1 MGSRLIFLICSFL
14 DPGMIEQDSK
24 AVWFFAWYDAGST
37 WFGKKIWRDPIAME
51 RSRELWREIRL
62 LVLNGKQ
69 GCEQVTYKSYP
80 FCLFRDLVF
89 LCPRDICVDRGWK
102 FGILIGLIMVNL
114 GIEMGFL
121 YLQDLEDIMMI
132 RLRVSLYIWG
142 LGDVFPSSAFSLKS
156 IIISFLISFLGFFG
170 FCEWVSM
177 TQGQW
182 ITKSGGKMVEGP
194 KPGLKISVP
203 RFDNSGLIASYAKT
217 LIGRCMNPP
226 KQAMKMLLFMLPRIW
241 QVEGRVVGTDLGRG
255 RFQFAFE
262 REEDIVEVLK
272 MGPFHFDSWMIS
284 LVRWKPVVEIN
295 YPSKIIFWVYALDI
309 PLQFWAAQT
318 FQSIGDALGK
328 VHGEVDIE
336 EGRVRVEVE
345 GFKPLVFTMT
355 IDFDEGVE
363 IPVALRY
370 EKLVGYCTEC
380 FCMTYDKSL
389 CPSLLKTVEAGS
401 TSVTNQPEQAA
412 NASSYRGAVLK
423 GREQGGEGRE
433 GQYYR
438 NPIGND
444 GNKGK
449 GLDGNRDGF
458 SRPEAPKYKHKERFH
473 RGYGEGSSLQ
483 GRQSGF
489 HGPREKD
496 RRFAPQTRDN
506 QYRRGGND
514 GAQVFP
520 EKLML
525 DAFKGAAQASKMSGF
540 NENGVLDMPS
550 KTRKALRF
558 EEAPEAGSEPEKPTA
573 EITEDLD
580 GKSKSLDTVMGDAAP
595 VTDASVAA
603 DTPLEEGEFSDSEL
617 LVDTDELQDWE
628 QGEFEDY
635 QE

>member
-1 MGSRLIFLICSFL
+1 
-14 DPGMIEQDSK
+14 
-24 AVWFFAWYDAGST
+24 
-37 WFGKKIWRDPIAME
+37 
-51 RSRELWREIRL
+51 
-62 LVLNGKQ
+62 
-69 GCEQVTYKSYP
+69 
-80 FCLFRDLVF
+80 
-89 LCPRDICVDRGWK
+89 
-102 FGILIGLIMVNL
+102 
-114 GIEMGFL
+114 
-121 YLQDLEDIMMI
+121 
-132 RLRVSLYIWG
+132 
-142 LGDVFPSSAFSLKS
+142 
-156 IIISFLISFLGFFG
+156 
-170 FCEWVSM
+170 
-177 TQGQW
+177 
-182 ITKSGGKMVEGP
+182 
-194 KPGLKISVP
+194 
-203 RFDNSGLIASYAKT
+203 
-217 LIGRCMNPP
+217 
-226 KQAMKMLLFMLPRIW
+226 
-241 QVEGRVVGTDLGRG
+241 
-255 RFQFAFE
+255 
-262 REEDIVEVLK
+262 
-272 MGPFHFDSWMIS
+272 
-284 LVRWKPVVEIN
+284 
-295 YPSKIIFWVYALDI
+295 
-309 PLQFWAAQT
+309 
-318 FQSIGDALGK
+318 
-328 VHGEVDIE
+328 
-336 EGRVRVEVE
+336 
-345 GFKPLVFTMT
+345 
-355 IDFDEGVE
+355 
-363 IPVALRY
+363 
-370 EKLVGYCTEC
+370 
-380 FCMTYDKSL
+380 MTYDKSL

-617 LVDTDELQDWE
+617 LLEKEGSNAEGVIEEIVEEQIQDDKNK
-628 QGEFEDY
+628 EDN
-635 QE
+635 QEKDLKKKVQKGGKRTAMSILSPRKKLLAKAVNKVGGKGGGLAKKVPPKGI

>member
-1 MGSRLIFLICSFL
+1 MGFRFIFLIHSFL
-14 DPGMIEQDSK
+14 DPGLIEKDSK
-24 AVWFFAWYDAGST
+24 AVWVYAWCDAGST

-51 RSRELWREIRL
+51 RFRDLWREIRFV
-62 LVLNGKQ
+62 VLNGKQ
-69 GCEQVTYKSYP
+69 GCEQVTYSSYP
-80 FCLFRDLVF
+80 YCLFRDLVS
-89 LCPRDICVDRGWK
+89 LCPRDICVDRVWE
-102 FGILIGLIMVNL
+102 FGILIDMIMVNL
-114 GIEMGFL
+114 GIEIGFL
-121 YLQDLEDIMMI
+121 YLQDLEDIMMK

-156 IIISFLISFLGFFG
+156 LIISFLISFLGSFG

-241 QVEGRVVGTDLGRG
+241 LEGRVVGTDLGRG

-262 REEDIVEVLK
+262 REEYIVEVLK

-355 IDFDEGVE
+355 IDFDEGLE

-380 FCMTYDKSL
+380 FCMTHDKSL
-389 CPSLLKTVEAGS
+389 CPSLIKTVEAGS

-412 NASSYRGAVLK
+412 NVSSYRGAVLK
-423 GREQGGEGRE
+423 GREQGGEGRK

-473 RGYGEGSSLQ
+473 RRYVEGSSLQ

-525 DAFKGAAQASKMSGF
+525 DAFKRAAQATKMYGL
-540 NENGVLDMPS
+540 NENGVLDTTLRPGKHFGLRKHRRQEVNL
-550 KTRKALRF
+550 KTQQQR
-558 EEAPEAGSEPEKPTA
+558 
-573 EITEDLD
+573 
-580 GKSKSLDTVMGDAAP
+580 
-595 VTDASVAA
+595 
-603 DTPLEEGEFSDSEL
+603 
-617 LVDTDELQDWE
+617 
-628 QGEFEDY
+628 
-635 QE
+635 

>member
-1 MGSRLIFLICSFL
+1 
-14 DPGMIEQDSK
+14 MI
-24 AVWFFAWYDAGST
+24 
-37 WFGKKIWRDPIAME
+37 M
-51 RSRELWREIRL
+51 
-62 LVLNGKQ
+62 
-69 GCEQVTYKSYP
+69 
-80 FCLFRDLVF
+80 
-89 LCPRDICVDRGWK
+89 
-102 FGILIGLIMVNL
+102 
-114 GIEMGFL
+114 
-121 YLQDLEDIMMI
+121 
-132 RLRVSLYIWG
+132 
-142 LGDVFPSSAFSLKS
+142 
-156 IIISFLISFLGFFG
+156 
-170 FCEWVSM
+170 WVSM

-194 KPGLKISVP
+194 KPGLKIS
-203 RFDNSGLIASYAKT
+203 
-217 LIGRCMNPP
+217 
-226 KQAMKMLLFMLPRIW
+226 
-241 QVEGRVVGTDLGRG
+241 
-255 RFQFAFE
+255 
-262 REEDIVEVLK
+262 
-272 MGPFHFDSWMIS
+272 
-284 LVRWKPVVEIN
+284 
-295 YPSKIIFWVYALDI
+295 
-309 PLQFWAAQT
+309 
-318 FQSIGDALGK
+318 
-328 VHGEVDIE
+328 
-336 EGRVRVEVE
+336 
-345 GFKPLVFTMT
+345 
-355 IDFDEGVE
+355 
-363 IPVALRY
+363 
-370 EKLVGYCTEC
+370 
-380 FCMTYDKSL
+380 
-389 CPSLLKTVEAGS
+389 
-401 TSVTNQPEQAA
+401 PEQAA

-525 DAFKGAAQASKMSGF
+525 DAFKGAAQASKMSGL

-635 QE
+635 QEELEKEGSNAEGVIEEIVEEQIQDDKNKEDNQEKDLKKKVQKGGKRTAMSILSPRKKLLAKAVNKVGGKGGGLAKKA